1 MISLRNTRMKVRHQ
15 RLNNDSGF
23 TLIEV
28 LIAVL
33 VLSIGLLGLASLQ
46 MNALRNN
53 QNSYYRTVATILAN
67 DFADRI
73 RSNAAGVAANGYNAI
88 TRTSITTAPNCT
100 AATCSPS
107 AIRDLDVA
115 QWYTELGSQLPAGT
129 ATVTGAGAG
138 TIFTVTVM
146 WDDARTGVA
155 GVGCNPA
162 NPADLMCHSIDLI
175 P

>member
-1 MISLRNTRMKVRHQ
+1 MKIPGNNRMKTYTK
-15 RLNNDSGF
+15 NNGF

-53 QNSYYRTVATILAN
+53 QNSYYRTVATILAS

-73 RSNAAGVAANGYNAI
+73 RANAAGVTANNYNAI
-88 TRTSITTAPNCT
+88 NRTSIVTSPNCT
-100 AATCSPS
+100 AATCTASE
-107 AIRDLDVA
+107 IRDLDVA
-115 QWYTELGSQLPAGT
+115 QWYSELGTQLPSGN

-138 TIFTVTVM
+138 SIFTVTVM
-146 WDDARTGVA
+146 WDDARTGVT
-155 GVGCNPA
+155 GTGCNPA
-162 NPADLMCHSIDLI
+162 NAADLMCHTINLI